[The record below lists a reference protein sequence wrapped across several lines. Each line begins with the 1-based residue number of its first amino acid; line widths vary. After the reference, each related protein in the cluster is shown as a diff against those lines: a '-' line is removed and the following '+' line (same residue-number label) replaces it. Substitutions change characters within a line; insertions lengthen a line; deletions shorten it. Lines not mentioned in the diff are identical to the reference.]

1 MTADWLARLSSPLA
15 EQHFRE
21 TLANIGEYPAEAL
34 SLASGI
40 RFQKHSAAL
49 AVFID
54 IIKRFSRE

>member
-1 MTADWLARLSSPLA
+1 LA